1 MVGQS
6 QDIAYRTWIHKLCVD
21 DVIGGGNEIFDRIMT
36 TVRKEYDFGAWDV
49 GNCRF
54 KGRQISKMP
63 SGENVCDMNSISMSL
78 NKLMCLRPTK
88 PSLNV
93 S

>member
-1 MVGQS
+1 MLGV
-6 QDIAYRTWIHKLCVD
+6 HVD

-36 TVRKEYDFGAWDV
+36 TVRKEFVFGAWDV
-49 GNCRF
+49 GNFRF
-54 KGRQISKMP
+54 KGHQISQIP
-63 SGENVCDMNSISMSL
+63 NGEMCATWNSTNMSL